1 VIPRRTL
8 SAPVRVEGP
17 GLFTGRPAG
26 LTIEPSD
33 RGGLRIALDDGDFPA
48 TIDRL
53 DPRPVHPA
61 FGAMPARC
69 TTLSRD
75 PASPPAHTVEHA
87 LGALAG
93 LGVTDARL
101 RLEGDEFPIGDGSAL
116 PFVPGILG
124 VGLRDLPGEAPAIV
138 IRERVELGGPDAGLV
153 LEPFEGV
160 EYRYHLDYPPGSPI
174 PTQSASWDG
183 SPASFV
189 ASIAPARTFCLRAE
203 AEAMRRAGL
212 FAHLSPREMLVLDTD
227 GPIDNAL
234 RFPDEPARHKLL
246 DLIGDLALA
255 GGPIRGRITARRS
268 GHAMN
273 HDAARALARLRP
285 GP

>member
-1 VIPRRTL
+1 MIPRRTL

-17 GLFTGRPAG
+17 GLFTGRPAR
-26 LTIEPSD
+26 LSIEPSE
-33 RGGLRIALDDGDFPA
+33 RGGLRLAPGGPDFPA
-48 TIDRL
+48 TIDHL

-61 FGAMPARC
+61 FGALPARC
-69 TTLSRD
+69 TSLARD

-87 LGALAG
+87 LAALAG
-93 LGVTDARL
+93 LGVTDAVL
-101 RLEGDEFPIGDGSAL
+101 RLEGDEVPIGDGSAL
-116 PFVPGILG
+116 PFVPAILSA
-124 VGLRDLPGEAPAIV
+124 GLRDLPGEAPAIV
-138 IRERVELGGPDAGLV
+138 IRDRIELRDGDAGLV
-153 LEPFEGV
+153 LEPFGGV
-160 EYRYHLDYPPGSPI
+160 EYRYELDYPPGSPI

-183 SPASFV
+183 SPDAFIS
-189 ASIAPARTFCLRAE
+189 AIAPARTFCLRAE

-212 FAHLSPREMLVLDTD
+212 FSHLSPREMLVLDAD

-255 GGPIRGRITARRS
+255 GGPIRGRIIARRS

-273 HDAARALARLRP
+273 HDAARVLAGLRP
-285 GP
+285 SP